1 MSSLVLSLILGI
13 KRLRFREGD
22 PRRAR
27 ADAEFSAKR
36 SGVLSRHQ
44 YTCQGCRYVSRE
56 SAHLDVH
63 HLDDNHHNNDDANL
77 APACHTCHP
86 YQHVGE
92 LVRRTDVAGEGLG
105 KATLI
110 AAIPE
115 IGPADL
121 NLLQRAIGSALLDE
135 AEAPIARQ
143 MVERL
148 AERATWVK
156 AEFGTFKPA
165 DFAGAF
171 AALTDEQYAARRDA
185 VDDLRLLFNE
195 DTLMRLGREMARDCP
210 AMPLATWPDVARGV
224 ERQTTTA

>member
-1 MSSLVLSLILGI
+1 MSSSILSLILGI
-13 KRLRFREGD
+13 KRLRFRESD

-56 SAHLDVH
+56 SGHLDVH
-63 HLDDNHHNNDDANL
+63 HLDDNHHNNEDANL
-77 APACHTCHP
+77 VPACHTCHP

-92 LVRRTDVAGEGLG
+92 LVRRTDIVGEGLG

-115 IGPADL
+115 VDPQDL

-135 AEAPIARQ
+135 TEAPIARQ

-171 AALTDEQYAARRDA
+171 AALTDDQYTARRDA

-210 AMPLATWPDVARGV
+210 AMPLNTWPDVARSV
-224 ERQTTTA
+224 ERRSTTA